1 MAYSSLP
8 SHRSIPLWRI
18 LRSKP
23 QAVAV
28 LSGSEAHP
36 HLSGT
41 VQFYETGSGVLV
53 LTSICGLPA
62 GTGPCDSPVFG
73 LHIHEGGACT
83 GTQSE
88 PFSDAL
94 GHFNPAGCPHPYH
107 AGDLPPVFCAAG
119 QGLSLTLTRRFSVE
133 QVLGR
138 TVILHARPDDFTTQP
153 AGNAGKRMA
162 CGVIRRWS

>member
-1 MAYSSLP
+1 MAYSSPP
-8 SHRSIPLWRI
+8 SHFSIPLWQI

-23 QAVAV
+23 QAIAV

-36 HLSGT
+36 RISGT

-62 GTGPCDSPVFG
+62 GTGPCDSRVFG

-88 PFSDAL
+88 AFSDAL
-94 GHFNPAGCPHPYH
+94 GHLNPAGCPHPYH
-107 AGDLPPVFCAAG
+107 AGDLPPAFSAAG
-119 QGLSLTLTRRFSVE
+119 QALGLVLTDRFSVD

-138 TVILHARPDDFTTQP
+138 TVILHEKPDDFTTQP
-153 AGNAGKRMA
+153 AGNAGKRIA
-162 CGVIRRWS
+162 CGVIRRQ

>member
-1 MAYSSLP
+1 MAYSSP
-8 SHRSIPLWRI
+8 QSHRSIPLWRI

-23 QAVAV
+23 QAIAA

-36 HLSGT
+36 RISGT

-53 LTSICGLPA
+53 LTSIRGLPA
-62 GTGPCDSPVFG
+62 GPCDSPVFG

-88 PFSDAL
+88 AFSDAL

-107 AGDLPPVFCAAG
+107 AGDLPPVFSAAG
-119 QGLSLTLTRRFSVE
+119 QALGLALTDRFSVD

-138 TVILHARPDDFTTQP
+138 TVILHEKPDDFTTQP

-162 CGVIRRWS
+162 CGVIRRW